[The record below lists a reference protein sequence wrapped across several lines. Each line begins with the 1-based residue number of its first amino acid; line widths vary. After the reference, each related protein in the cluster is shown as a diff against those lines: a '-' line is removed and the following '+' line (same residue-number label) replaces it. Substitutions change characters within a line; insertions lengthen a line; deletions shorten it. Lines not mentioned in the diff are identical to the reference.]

1 MCHKAG
7 PMNSCTT
14 TKSHV
19 SQYTRLH
26 SYCVRHK
33 DNSISRGLPCRE
45 YQNRWPKMKVCN
57 IVKYMAIGCLIT
69 KKRHHAEYVIWS
81 TKKGLHGKA
90 KGFETFEIR
99 PTKNIISS
107 FTSKVQCEYKTRCK
121 IFLPHYSLPLDVL
134 FHLLVHGVSAVCTFL
149 MPVQEIYFQVS
160 AFASYSITAYF
171 KIVAKNLEVMI
182 PLSTK
187 SSCNFMLSYSLD
199 QCHLLPKPLK
209 SLP

>member
-1 MCHKAG
+1 MRRTSFQNSAGAKMCQKAG

-14 TKSHV
+14 TKSQV

-45 YQNRWPKMKVCN
+45 YQNRWPKLKVCN

-90 KGFETFEIR
+90 KGCETFEIH
-99 PTKNIISS
+99 PTKI
-107 FTSKVQCEYKTRCK
+107 
-121 IFLPHYSLPLDVL
+121 SLPLLPAKHNENTKPDVK
-134 FHLLVHGVSAVCTFL
+134 
-149 MPVQEIYFQVS
+149 
-160 AFASYSITAYF
+160 YS
-171 KIVAKNLEVMI
+171 
-182 PLSTK
+182 
-187 SSCNFMLSYSLD
+187 
-199 QCHLLPKPLK
+199 
-209 SLP
+209 